1 MNLSQVLN
9 ALLQNLSQA
18 INQGDEKVIYSFADV
33 EQWQAGVLPLLVYYK
48 LIKPVS
54 AAQSIECTGCENN
67 CFMDVISH
75 QVNEQYRNYIVCDDS
90 EKQAQMGRIT
100 VKPEQ
105 LKQWEVSIKNLAEL
119 LAQLLGFEDVS
130 LDAKTIKKEFIPLG
144 MLQSSNGRVWASLHK
159 QPLALDVNQAQ
170 IPISELLFIDNGKIT
185 IDRAR
190 IDIVTTVKQ
199 PIKAKDYQSN
209 TDKRAQSKANTQ
221 AMYQSWQDEYE
232 KLKLQHPNKSNQ
244 PKKTKGWYA
253 YKISKMSIAQGG
265 TAANITRVLKN

>member
-1 MNLSQVLN
+1 M
-9 ALLQNLSQA
+9 A
-18 INQGDEKVIYSFADV
+18 
-33 EQWQAGVLPLLVYYK
+33 AGVLPLLLDYK
-48 LIKPVS
+48 LIKAIS
-54 AAQSIECTGCENN
+54 AAQSMECKGCENN

-90 EKQAQMGRIT
+90 EKQTQMGRIT

-105 LKQWEVSIKNLAEL
+105 LKQWQVSIKNLAEL

>member
-1 MNLSQVLN
+1 MTLAQVLN
-9 ALLQNLSQA
+9 AVLQDLEQA
-18 INQGDEKVIYSFADV
+18 LKEGADKVNYHFTDV
-33 EQWQAGVLPLLVYYK
+33 EQWRVGVLPIFLDYQV
-48 LIKPVS
+48 IKPIS

-67 CFMDVISH
+67 CYMDVISR
-75 QVNEQYRNYIVCDDS
+75 QVNEQYRSYIVCDDS

-105 LKQWEVSIKNLAEL
+105 LKQWQVSIKNLAEL
-119 LAQLLGFEDVS
+119 LAQLLGFEVVS

-159 QPLALDVNQAQ
+159 QPLALDVNQVQ

-190 IDIVTTVKQ
+190 IDTVTTVKQ

-209 TDKRAQSKANTQ
+209 TDKREQSKANTQ
-221 AMYQSWQDEYE
+221 AMYQSWQYEYE
-232 KLKLQHPNKSNQ
+232 KLKIQHPNKSNQ

-253 YKISKMSIAQGG
+253 YKISKMLIAQGG